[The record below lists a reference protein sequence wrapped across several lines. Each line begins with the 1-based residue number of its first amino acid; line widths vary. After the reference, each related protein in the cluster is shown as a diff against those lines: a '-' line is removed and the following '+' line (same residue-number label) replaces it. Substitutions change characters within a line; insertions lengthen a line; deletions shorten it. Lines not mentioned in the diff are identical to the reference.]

1 MGFTETYHSK
11 TTKIMDKYTKKYIR
25 LIKQAKSD
33 QELSDIIDNI
43 YTDGFDDGEQSAGT
57 DQDKYITQRKLKN
70 LPFTEVI
77 KDPRILMALWNHFNY
92 RIMDI
97 SSYDELTK
105 KEKEII
111 SKPIFEHI
119 TEKGGNL

>member
-1 MGFTETYHSK
+1 
-11 TTKIMDKYTKKYIR
+11 MDKYTKKYIR

-57 DQDKYITQRKLKN
+57 DQDKSITKRKLKN

-92 RIMDI
+92 SIMDI
-97 SSYDELTK
+97 SSYDELTHE
-105 KEKEII
+105 EKEII

>member
-1 MGFTETYHSK
+1 
-11 TTKIMDKYTKKYIR
+11 MDKYTKKYIR

-33 QELSDIIDNI
+33 QELSDIIDTI
-43 YTDGFDDGEQSAGT
+43 YTDGFDDGEQITGT
-57 DQDKYITQRKLKN
+57 DQDKSITKRKLKN

-92 RIMDI
+92 SISNI

-105 KEKEII
+105 NEKEII
-111 SKPIFEHI
+111 SRSIFELV
-119 TEKGGNL
+119 TLKLSNL

>member
-1 MGFTETYHSK
+1 
-11 TTKIMDKYTKKYIR
+11 MDKYTKKYIR

-43 YTDGFDDGEQSAGT
+43 YTDGFDDGEQSKGT
-57 DQDKYITQRKLKN
+57 DQDKPITKMKLKN
-70 LPFTEVI
+70 LQFAEVI
-77 KDPRILMALWNHFNY
+77 KDPRILIALWNHFNY
-92 RIMDI
+92 RIRDI
-97 SSYDELTK
+97 SSYDELTP

>member
-1 MGFTETYHSK
+1 
-11 TTKIMDKYTKKYIR
+11 MDKYTKKYIR

-57 DQDKYITQRKLKN
+57 DQDKSITKRKLKN

-92 RIMDI
+92 RIKDI

>member
-1 MGFTETYHSK
+1 
-11 TTKIMDKYTKKYIR
+11 MDKYTKKYIR

-33 QELSDIIDNI
+33 QELSDIIDTI

-57 DQDKYITQRKLKN
+57 YQDKSITKRKLKN

-92 RIMDI
+92 SIRNI

-105 KEKEII
+105 EEKEII
-111 SKPIFEHI
+111 SRSIFELV
-119 TEKGGNL
+119 TLKLSNL

>member
-33 QELSDIIDNI
+33 QELSDLIDTI

-57 DQDKYITQRKLKN
+57 YQDKLKQILEQITG
-70 LPFTEVI
+70 
-77 KDPRILMALWNHFNY
+77 
-92 RIMDI
+92 
-97 SSYDELTK
+97 
-105 KEKEII
+105 
-111 SKPIFEHI
+111 
-119 TEKGGNL
+119 KGGNL

>member
-1 MGFTETYHSK
+1 
-11 TTKIMDKYTKKYIR
+11 MDKYTNKYIR

-43 YTDGFDDGEQSAGT
+43 YTDGFDDGEQSEGT
-57 DQDKYITQRKLKN
+57 DQDKPITKRKLKN

-92 RIMDI
+92 SIRDI
-97 SSYDELTK
+97 SSYEELTQ